1 MNRRADCPVAGVP
14 VASRY
19 PATGVEPSAVIDR
32 HRSPPF
38 QRFLELGGEPM
49 RQKMEAACAN
59 QMRNI
64 LTKMPLFD
72 GIGEHFL
79 EV

>member
-1 MNRRADCPVAGVP
+1 MDDRGGALVDLLVAGVP

-38 QRFLELGGEPM
+38 QRFLPLGW
-49 RQKMEAACAN
+49 
-59 QMRNI
+59 QMVIASNPIAGRSPENCGVQPI
-64 LTKMPLFD
+64 
-72 GIGEHFL
+72 
-79 EV
+79 